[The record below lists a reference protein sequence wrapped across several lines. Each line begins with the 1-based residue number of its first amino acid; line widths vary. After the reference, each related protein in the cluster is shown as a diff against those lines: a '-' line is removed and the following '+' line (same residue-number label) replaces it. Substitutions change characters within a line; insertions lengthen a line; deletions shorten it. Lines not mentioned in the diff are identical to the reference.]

1 MTKDTVN
8 PASATQLRNEGAL
21 SERARIETILTSP
34 EASLAP
40 DQARHLAFKTGTA
53 AADAIAQL
61 RRAPRAQ
68 DTPSGGATSAEEFNA
83 QALYARR
90 AAEAGRNPQP

>member
-1 MTKDTVN
+1 MTKDTVS
-8 PASATQLRNEGAL
+8 PAIATQLRNEGAL
-21 SERARIETILTSP
+21 SERARIEAILASP

-68 DTPSGGATSAEEFNA
+68 DTPAGSATSAN
-83 QALYARR
+83 ALYARR